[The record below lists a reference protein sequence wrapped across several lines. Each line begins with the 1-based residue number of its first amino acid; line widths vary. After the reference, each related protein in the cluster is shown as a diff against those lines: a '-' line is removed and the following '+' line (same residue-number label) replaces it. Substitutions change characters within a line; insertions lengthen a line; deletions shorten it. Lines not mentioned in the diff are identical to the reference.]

1 LTLDSDD
8 TRAKISSV
16 FSVIH
21 LSAQDFSDKM
31 LQQLKRHNYITPTH
45 FLELSKGYRVILT
58 EKRTELGNGRDKLAN
73 GLAKLVEARD
83 GVEVMSVELEKKK
96 VVCAQSQKD
105 CENLL
110 VEIVSERRVADEQR
124 KQVEGDSERIGKEE
138 IECKAIADDAEA
150 ELNVALPALQKAM
163 AEVEKLDKSAIS
175 EIKAYKSPPKQVET
189 VLAAVMILFGNKT
202 DWTTAK
208 KVLGEANFLQS
219 IKGYDKDNVS
229 ATIMKKIK
237 GYVSHA
243 DFKPEA
249 VGAVS
254 KAAGALCTWVHAI
267 YIYASVAK
275 EVAPKRAR
283 LKGAQESL
291 AVKQA
296 SLQKAQEE
304 LAEVTAK
311 VNRLKQKYD
320 DSVGEKNR
328 LRAEADQME
337 LLLDRAD
344 KLVKGLAGENER
356 WRASI
361 GQLQNEIGRSL
372 GDALVAAAFLS
383 YAGPFD
389 TQYRSNL
396 VGGWLSAVREQQL
409 PSTENFTFASFCAL
423 PTDVRQWNIQ
433 GLPADNFSTE
443 NGAISV
449 RCSRWPLMIDP
460 QNQANK
466 WVRKM
471 EESQLH
477 IVDLKSKDMLR
488 KIENGIV
495 YGLPVLLQDV
505 LEELDPALEPV
516 LAKALIKVG
525 NREVLRLGDK
535 ELDYNKDFKLY
546 ITTKLANPFRLSV
559 KAKFK
564 FPPAL

>member
-1 LTLDSDD
+1 
-8 TRAKISSV
+8 
-16 FSVIH
+16 
-21 LSAQDFSDKM
+21 M

-110 VEIVSERRVADEQR
+110 V
-124 KQVEGDSERIGKEE
+124 E

-254 KAAGALCTWVHAI
+254 KATGALCTWVHAI

-296 SLQKAQEE
+296 SLQ
-304 LAEVTAK
+304 
-311 VNRLKQKYD
+311 
-320 DSVGEKNR
+320 
-328 LRAEADQME
+328 
-337 LLLDRAD
+337 
-344 KLVKGLAGENER
+344 
-356 WRASI
+356 
-361 GQLQNEIGRSL
+361 
-372 GDALVAAAFLS
+372 
-383 YAGPFD
+383 
-389 TQYRSNL
+389 
-396 VGGWLSAVREQQL
+396 
-409 PSTENFTFASFCAL
+409 
-423 PTDVRQWNIQ
+423 
-433 GLPADNFSTE
+433 
-443 NGAISV
+443 
-449 RCSRWPLMIDP
+449 
-460 QNQANK
+460 
-466 WVRKM
+466 
-471 EESQLH
+471 
-477 IVDLKSKDMLR
+477 
-488 KIENGIV
+488 
-495 YGLPVLLQDV
+495 
-505 LEELDPALEPV
+505 
-516 LAKALIKVG
+516 
-525 NREVLRLGDK
+525 
-535 ELDYNKDFKLY
+535 
-546 ITTKLANPFRLSV
+546 
-559 KAKFK
+559 
-564 FPPAL
+564 